1 MVEPLVDKPAEVTVD
16 AWLQQMPTRG
26 QHNPL
31 RRETRITVN
40 GSPALKVH
48 YRTDAGDDRE
58 AVYVVS
64 GPKTFAIELSTEQ
77 PRVLVNRLAN
87 FMIFED
93 MVQSFQV
100 VSAN

>member
-1 MVEPLVDKPAEVTVD
+1 MARPPSRCT
-16 AWLQQMPTRG
+16 
-26 QHNPL
+26 
-31 RRETRITVN
+31 I
-40 GSPALKVH
+40 
-48 YRTDAGDDRE
+48 RTDAGDDRE

-64 GPKTFAIELSTEQ
+64 GPKTFAIEFSTEQ